1 MRASRLKLFKIAL
14 SGLFITSLLSAC
26 DGKQAADKQTSESQ
40 KNKTEVSQ
48 KNATE
53 TTQQL
58 KLAHFMP
65 ASSWQNQ
72 TLFKDWAD
80 TVNKA
85 SAGKLN
91 VSVFPAQTLGKAP
104 AGYDNAKNGI
114 TDIAWTV
121 QGYTANR
128 FPLSQIIE
136 LPGLFKT
143 AEVGSCAFQKLYDS
157 GALDNEYKETHV
169 LYVHTHGLGHLGTKG
184 KPVTT
189 LADLKGLKIRRPT
202 AVIGNLLKELGAE
215 PVGMPAPRIYESVQH
230 GSIDG
235 FMLPWEAVAGFR
247 LNEIAKDYTE
257 FGFYSLAFVTTM
269 NKSTYEKLPSDLKKI
284 IDDNSGMKWALI
296 AGRGYDKGDADALPK
311 IKASGATIHQI
322 NADER
327 PKWVAAGE
335 RATKAYLA
343 ELDGRS
349 LPGTETYK
357 KVKGYIAECQAML
370 K

>member
-1 MRASRLKLFKIAL
+1 MTLLTHRFIVSSVTAL
-14 SGLFITSLLSAC
+14 LVTSLFSGC
-26 DGKQAADKQTSESQ
+26 NSSPDDESNNSSE
-40 KNKTEVSQ
+40 
-48 KNATE
+48 KNATASQVNKGKTVKE
-53 TTQQL
+53 L

-72 TLFKDWAD
+72 TLFKDWA
-80 TVNKA
+80 TAVNKD
-85 SAGKLN
+85 SGSKLK

-136 LPGLFKT
+136 LPGLFDT

-157 GALDNEYKETHV
+157 GALDEEYEETHV

-184 KPVTT
+184 KAVTK
-189 LADLKGLKIRRPT
+189 LADLKGLKVRRPT

-215 PVGMPAPRIYESVQH
+215 PVGMPAPRIYESIQH

-235 FMLPWEAVAGFR
+235 FMLPWEAVSGFR
-247 LNEIAKDYTE
+247 LNEIARDYTE

-269 NKSTYEKLPSDLKKI
+269 NKATYEKLPADLKKA
-284 IDDNSGMKWALI
+284 IDNNSGMKWALI

-311 IKASGATIHQI
+311 IRASGASIHQI
-322 NADER
+322 DPAER

-335 RATKAYLA
+335 RASKHYLA
-343 ELDGRS
+343 ELDAKG
-349 LPGTETYK
+349 LPGTETYNK
-357 KVKGYIAECQAML
+357 IKSYVAECKTEL

>member
-1 MRASRLKLFKIAL
+1 MSKRAN
-14 SGLFITSLLSAC
+14 SLLLMSIISALIGLTAC
-26 DGKQAADKQTSESQ
+26 DKKQTEPTTDNNNQ
-40 KNKTEVSQ
+40 Q
-48 KNATE
+48 
-53 TTQQL
+53 TTQKDTPTTL

-72 TLFKDWAD
+72 TLFKDWAEAVAKESNGALD
-80 TVNKA
+80 VT
-85 SAGKLN
+85 
-91 VSVFPAQTLGKAP
+91 VFPAQTLGKAP

-128 FPLSQIIE
+128 FPLSQIVE

-157 GALDNEYKETHV
+157 GALDKEYAETHV

-184 KPVTT
+184 KPVTN

-202 AVIGNLLKELGAE
+202 AVIGKLLTELGAE
-215 PVGMPAPRIYESVQH
+215 PVGMPAPRIYESIQH
-230 GSIDG
+230 GTIDG
-235 FMLPWEAVAGFR
+235 FMLPWEAVTGFR

-269 NKSTYEKLPSDLKKI
+269 NKKAYEKLPSELKKV
-284 IDDNSGMKWALI
+284 IDNNSGMKWALI

-311 IKASGATIHQI
+311 IKQTGTIHQI
-322 NADER
+322 DPQEKA
-327 PKWVAAGE
+327 KWVAAGE
-335 RATKAYLA
+335 RATQAYLA
-343 ELDGRS
+343 ELDAKG
-349 LPGTETYK
+349 LPGSATYQ
-357 KVKGYIAECQAML
+357 KVKEYVAECETEL
-370 K
+370 R